1 MRSRMKYLTGTAGQ
15 LIRHV
20 STVIGSV
27 TDLDRERGQQEVLVM
42 ALVRVTWEERT
53 HRGVPAQE

>member
-1 MRSRMKYLTGTAGQ
+1 MKYLTGTAGQ
-15 LIRHV
+15 LVRHV

-27 TDLDRERGQQEVLVM
+27 THLDRERGQQEVLVM